1 MAYRIEGG
9 ENMKIARRL
18 ELFKGYLGTEMN
30 MRLTRM
36 REEGR
41 DVINLGLGDP
51 DVTPP
56 PHLLE
61 VLRDAVSHPDHH
73 HYPSF
78 YSNRPLK
85 EAISGWY
92 GRRFGVQLDPHTEVI
107 PLLGSSEGLF
117 LIHFCLL
124 DIGDVALVPDPS
136 YPSYEAGVTLA
147 GGQAETL
154 PLLKKNSFLPDLQSI
169 PAETAKKAKMIWLN
183 YPNNPTGA
191 SADLAFYKKLVE
203 WAKAH
208 DVVVVSDNPY
218 SEICFDCQPP
228 SFLQAPGAKEVGV
241 EFHSLSKSYNCCG
254 WRTGMLVGNKDVIA
268 GMAKIKS
275 HSDRG
280 MYYPMQVAATKA
292 LNGPIDFMEE
302 RNRIFRERRDVV
314 VEGLSDIGFAVER
327 PQATFYVW
335 STIPKG
341 YTSQEFCFKVLD
353 EANVWMIPGSMYG
366 QFGEGYLRIALT
378 LPAERLAEAMKRLE
392 NFCG

>member
-1 MAYRIEGG
+1 MVQL
-9 ENMKIARRL
+9 ARRL
-18 ELFKGYLGTEMN
+18 DLFKGYLGTEMN
-30 MRLTRM
+30 MRLTKM

-56 PHLLE
+56 PHLLDA
-61 VLRDAVSHPDHH
+61 LREAVSHPNHH

-85 EAISGWY
+85 EAIAGWY
-92 GRRFGVQLDPHTEVI
+92 GRRFGVQLDPNSEVL

-117 LIHFCLL
+117 IIHLCLL

-136 YPSYEAGVTLA
+136 YPSYEAGVKLA
-147 GGQAETL
+147 GGEVEFF
-154 PLLKKNSFLPDLQSI
+154 PLLRKNGFLPDLDSI
-169 PAETAKKAKMIWLN
+169 PVESAKKAKMIWVN

-191 SADLAFYKKLVE
+191 SAELAFYRKLVE
-203 WAKAH
+203 WAQAYN
-208 DVVVVSDNPY
+208 VVVISDNPY
-218 SEICFDCQPP
+218 SEVCFDCEPP
-228 SFLQAPGAKEVGV
+228 SFLQVPGAKEVGV

-302 RNRIFRERRDVV
+302 RNRVFRERRDVV
-314 VEGLSDIGFAVER
+314 VRGLRDIGLEVES
-327 PQATFYVW
+327 PDATFYIW
-335 STIPKG
+335 STIPRG

-353 EANVWMIPGSMYG
+353 EVSVWMIPGSMYG
-366 QFGEGYLRIALT
+366 KYGEGYLRIALT
-378 LPAERLAEAMKRLE
+378 HPVERLAEAMKRLKD
-392 NFCG
+392 FVGSA

>member
-1 MAYRIEGG
+1 MQLA
-9 ENMKIARRL
+9 KRL
-18 ELFKGYLGTEMN
+18 DLFKGYLGTEMN
-30 MRLTRM
+30 IRLTKM

-56 PHLLE
+56 QHLLE
-61 VLRDAVSHPDHH
+61 ALRDAVSNPDHH

-78 YSNRPLK
+78 YSNRSLK
-85 EAISGWY
+85 EAIAGWY
-92 GRRFGVQLDPHTEVI
+92 ARRFGVQLDPHTEVI

-117 LIHFCLL
+117 LIHLCLL
-124 DIGDVALVPDPS
+124 DIGDIALVPDPS
-136 YPSYEAGVTLA
+136 YPSYEAGVKLA
-147 GGQAETL
+147 GGQGEL
-154 PLLKKNSFLPDLQSI
+154 FPLLRKNGFLPDLDSI
-169 PAETAKKAKMIWLN
+169 PSEVAKNAKMIWVN

-191 SADLAFYKKLVE
+191 SADLGFYKKLVQ
-203 WAKAH
+203 WAKAY

-228 SFLQAPGAKEVGV
+228 SFLQVPGAKEVGM

-268 GMAKIKS
+268 GMGKIKS

-280 MYYPMQVAATKA
+280 MYYPLQVAATKA

-302 RNRIFRERRDVV
+302 RNRIFQKRRDVV
-314 VEGLSDIGFAVER
+314 VQGLRDIGLEVES
-327 PQATFYVW
+327 PKATFYVW

-341 YTSQEFCFKVLD
+341 YTSQEFCYKVLG

-366 QFGEGYLRIALT
+366 KYGEGYLRIALT
-378 LPAERLAEAMKRLE
+378 LPVDRLSEAMRRLRK
-392 NFCG
+392 FK

>member
-1 MAYRIEGG
+1 MQLA
-9 ENMKIARRL
+9 KRL
-18 ELFKGYLGTEMN
+18 DLFKGYLGTEMN
-30 MRLTRM
+30 IRLTKM

-56 PHLLE
+56 QHLLE
-61 VLRDAVSHPDHH
+61 ALRDAVSNPDHH

-78 YSNRPLK
+78 YSNRSLK
-85 EAISGWY
+85 EAIAGWY
-92 GRRFGVQLDPHTEVI
+92 AWRFGVQLDPHTEVI

-117 LIHFCLL
+117 LIHLCLL
-124 DIGDVALVPDPS
+124 DIGDIALVPDPS
-136 YPSYEAGVTLA
+136 YPSYEAGVKLA
-147 GGQAETL
+147 GGQGEL
-154 PLLKKNSFLPDLQSI
+154 FPLLRKNGFLPDLDSI
-169 PAETAKKAKMIWLN
+169 PSEVAKNAKMIWVN

-191 SADLAFYKKLVE
+191 SADLGFYKKLVQ
-203 WAKAH
+203 WAKAY

-228 SFLQAPGAKEVGV
+228 SFLQVPGAKEVGV

-268 GMAKIKS
+268 GMGKIKS

-280 MYYPMQVAATKA
+280 MYYPLQVAATKA

-302 RNRIFRERRDVV
+302 RNRIFQKRRDVV
-314 VEGLSDIGFAVER
+314 VQGLRDIGLEVES
-327 PQATFYVW
+327 PKATFYVW

-341 YTSQEFCFKVLD
+341 YTSQEFCYKVLG

-366 QFGEGYLRIALT
+366 KYGEGYLRIALT
-378 LPAERLAEAMKRLE
+378 LPVDRLSEAMRRLRK
-392 NFCG
+392 FK